1 MLVVRYKMNTM
12 EKMPMILG
20 RLTILLA
27 LFTVA
32 EGNGCESQQIVE
44 IGGRSI
50 LNCSFSEGFVG
61 IMWYNS
67 TNFEDDPPILVFQ
80 HSEKSGQGYASGEFD
95 ILPSGS
101 LIINNVSIMH
111 ETVFVVSQII
121 NFKDPVKW
129 HYVKVITYV
138 KPSATFAV
146 IRECNGKQH
155 CFLGSSKISSSLN
168 CYVNNAR
175 PKIKLFWIEPF
186 HEEDKNVTKEHST
199 DYNGLTFSSA
209 ATTEYLP
216 SKKYFL
222 SLLACSA
229 TDPLMLLREDISLVL
244 IQNEAK
250 FVGNMETLKLYFEVG
265 TVANLPCP
273 SGSGVNAVLWQMS
286 RSLEDDRQALAYRM
300 SVLHVDVI
308 IPLSAAGVELQ
319 NDGDLIIRGIQP
331 QHEGFFFCIVR
342 SMRKESIR
350 SYEVITQVTPSPSH
364 PVVDECNHQQYCVI
378 VVEHGDTLIC
388 RLLGIRP
395 ITHLEWIPSDQ
406 RYQSMLQNQTLQV
419 IPNGDTSDVY
429 VTVRLFLTQYI
440 DDQTTVVCRTKGLN
454 SDMWD
459 MNAIV
464 DLRFFQEGLVV
475 DDSPTKNRAIL
486 WVIIVSAVV
495 FIIIAIILTR
505 ASVKYRANRKTSTES
520 QNVDNEEMAPLKV
533 LEHPTEEKQVNDENK
548 AANRKTSTKSQKTL
562 EEDTEEMAPLKGL
575 EHPTE
580 EKQVNDENKADL
592 NVGKLDLGSKESFT
606 SDIAILGLKSFS
618 SADQHNITLEN
629 GKRVPVSSTL
639 EEIQIKTNNGKEF
652 TQDQVIGLLSFAQ
665 QCQRLRK
672 LSFIDCLLPLSL
684 LVGSLSPITKLRDI
698 QVSWTPTEH
707 GFQLDSSRGKW
718 VSNSKEATTLETK
731 GQNSLR
737 CLCSSSVDLRE
748 TGSKQLQMSTILLL
762 QIASSHNIPISH
774 LKLVWSFS
782 GFDGEDIRLESGLS
796 LSSLSSVEKISI
808 NQKGKGNTLSEEEVI
823 GLINYGIKSP
833 RFKQL
838 RLHNCKLPSSIK
850 PDIIPEESKSRNIKV
865 ISSSESSY
873 LDLKSGQ
880 WRKPDDT
887 HTITEMCSDSLIIH
901 RDTSESVQRSV
912 IELLVE
918 ASNHDIP
925 IHKVNLV
932 RSFSKIDEDGNI
944 ILSSGLSLPI
954 LKSIEIMYIQ
964 TRKRREMNK
973 HEVNGILNYV
983 QHSQRFKELDLSDCL
998 VPSSIPVGPS
1008 LSTLKSRGVKVFW
1021 IPDYAKFHEQYKLD
1035 LGSGCWQKA
1044 GSW

>member
-1 MLVVRYKMNTM
+1 MFVVRYKMNTM

-20 RLTILLA
+20 SLTILVA
-27 LFTVA
+27 LFTVT
-32 EGNGCESQQIVE
+32 EGNECENQQMVE
-44 IGGRSI
+44 IGRRSI
-50 LNCSFSEGFVG
+50 LNCSFSDGFVG
-61 IMWYNS
+61 VLWYNS

-80 HSEKSGQGYASGEFD
+80 HSEKSGKGYASGEFD

-101 LIINNVSIMH
+101 LIINDVSIMH

-155 CFLGSSKISSSLN
+155 CFLGSSNISSLLN

-175 PKIKLFWIEPF
+175 PKLKLFWSDPF

-199 DYNGLTFSSA
+199 DDNGLTFSSA

-273 SGSGVNAVLWQMS
+273 SGSEVNAVLWQMY

-364 PVVDECNHQQYCVI
+364 PLVDECNHQQYCVI
-378 VVEHGDTLIC
+378 VVEHGATLTC

-440 DDQTTVVCRTKGLN
+440 DHQTTVVCRTKGLN

-464 DLRFFQEGLVV
+464 DLRFLQESSVV
-475 DDSPTKNRAIL
+475 DDSPTKNRAVL

-495 FIIIAIILTR
+495 LIIIAIIILTR

-520 QNVDNEEMAPLKV
+520 QNVDNEEMAPLKG
-533 LEHPTEEKQVNDENK
+533 LERPTED
-548 AANRKTSTKSQKTL
+548 
-562 EEDTEEMAPLKGL
+562 
-575 EHPTE
+575 
-580 EKQVNDENKADL
+580 KQVNDENKADL

-665 QCQRLRK
+665 RCQRLRK

-684 LVGSLSPITKLRDI
+684 LVGSLSPITKLRNI
-698 QVSWTPTEH
+698 QVTWTPTEH
-707 GFQLDSSRGKW
+707 GFHLDSSRGKW
-718 VSNSKEATTLETK
+718 VSNSKEAITLETK

-737 CLCSSSVDLRE
+737 VLCSSIVYLRR
-748 TGSKQLQMSTILLL
+748 TDSKPLQMSTILLL
-762 QIASSHNIPISH
+762 DIASSHNIPIS
-774 LKLVWSFS
+774 KLSLQWSFS
-782 GFDGEDIRLESGLS
+782 GFDGKDIRLESGLS

-808 NQKGKGNTLSEEEVI
+808 NAKGKGNTLSKEEVI
-823 GLINYGIKSP
+823 GLINYGIQSP

-838 RLHNCKLPSSIK
+838 WLLNCKLPSSIK
-850 PDIIPEESKSRNIKV
+850 PDIIPEESRSRNIKV
-865 ISSSESSY
+865 ISSNESRY
-873 LDLKSGQ
+873 LDLQSGQ
-880 WRKPDDT
+880 WRKPDDIQ
-887 HTITEMCSDSLIIH
+887 TITEMCSGSLIID

-925 IHKVNLV
+925 IFSVTLGW
-932 RSFSKIDEDGNI
+932 SFSKIDEDGNI

-954 LKSIEIMYIQ
+954 ITSIEIMHIQ
-964 TRKRREMNK
+964 TEKGREMNK

-983 QHSQRFKELDLSDCL
+983 QHSQRFKQLILSDCL
-998 VPSSIPVGPS
+998 LPSSIPVGPS
-1008 LSTLKSRGVKVFW
+1008 LSTLKSRGVEVLW
-1021 IPDYAKFHEQYKLD
+1021 IPVYAKFDERYKLD
-1035 LGSGCWQKA
+1035 LDSGRWEKA